1 MSVPSL
7 NSNFKHLKLSN
18 DILLYSDNYYH
29 FWQDVVASIISYAN
43 KNKLSKDQ
51 IILYNSLKFQ
61 EILSLFCISQPLENA
76 PSDVEVLS
84 NMNSHGMGEAILYCN
99 SISPSIV
106 RENKIV
112 YIIRDEKDPNR
123 IMTNSSECLDAIIS
137 SFRDYEVVPV
147 RFEKMTF
154 KSQVDCVK
162 DCKLLV
168 GSHGAGMTNGLFMQ
182 PNSCLLEVFP
192 SLFFSAMIGKSICHK
207 KNIKYDYINGNSILD
222 AKTVLSEFFKKED
235 IMSIENPKK
244 QIRHVLRDVS
254 FSVDANLLVDR
265 CKRILQIN

>member
-1 MSVPSL
+1 MLVSSL
-7 NSNFKHLKLSN
+7 NYKHLKLSD
-18 DILLYSDNYYH
+18 DILIYSDNYYH

-51 IILYNSLKFQ
+51 IVLYNSLRFQ
-61 EILSLFCISQPLENA
+61 EILSLFCISKPLENA
-76 PSDVEVLS
+76 PSDVGVLS
-84 NMNSHGMGEAILYCN
+84 HMNSHGMGEAILYCN
-99 SISPSIV
+99 SISSSEI

-123 IMTNSSECLDAIIS
+123 VMTNSSECLDAIAS
-137 SFRDYEVVPV
+137 SLKDYEVVPV
-147 RFEKMTF
+147 SFEKMSF

-168 GSHGAGMTNGLFMQ
+168 GSHGAGMTNSLFMQ

-192 SLFFSAMIGKSICHK
+192 SLFFSVMIGKSICHR

-222 AKTVLSEFFKKED
+222 ARTALREFCKKED
-235 IMSIENPKK
+235 IMNLKYPRKL
-244 QIRHVLRDVS
+244 IRSVLRDVK
-254 FSVDANLLVDR
+254 FSVDANLLVNR